1 MFARKSLA
9 KLGKNINPTFQVSSP
24 KGNFYHHS
32 ASVKHKMKVCQ
43 DISEMRAF
51 RESLTATVGFV
62 PTMGSLHE
70 GHLNLVREAKK
81 TCSYVIAS
89 IFVNPAQF
97 AAHEDFDKYPRQLEK
112 DADMLKS
119 VDCDALFLPPPSQMY
134 SKTTS
139 PDPLQ
144 NKGTFVEVKGLSHL
158 LEGTVRPHFFVGVAT
173 VVTKLLNIVT
183 PDVVF
188 LGQKDFQQCVI
199 LKKMVQDLC
208 MKTSVKVIETT
219 RELDGLAMSSRN
231 VYLSPEQRKPGLV
244 LYKALKHSQSLF
256 ERGQRKRDV
265 LLKEAR
271 DIIEKETRVR
281 LQYLSINHAET
292 LETVPETIADVC
304 FMSGAI
310 LVGQTRLIDNVLLS
324 QGQ

>member
-1 MFARKSLA
+1 
-9 KLGKNINPTFQVSSP
+9 
-24 KGNFYHHS
+24 
-32 ASVKHKMKVCQ
+32 
-43 DISEMRAF
+43 
-51 RESLTATVGFV
+51 
-62 PTMGSLHE
+62 
-70 GHLNLVREAKK
+70 
-81 TCSYVIAS
+81 
-89 IFVNPAQF
+89 
-97 AAHEDFDKYPRQLEK
+97 
-112 DADMLKS
+112 MLKS